1 MSERMWRRGPDGEI
15 IRAEPAAP
23 PPPATED
30 PDNPPVPAR
39 PRAKLGIALKL
50 GFRDTYD
57 YLGSLVLA
65 GSIASF
71 LTAAAV
77 VGANGLVLKATLR
90 LPGFFPLLLS
100 LLAGAVALILV
111 GGPFSGGL
119 FRFAHKAAAREEPEL
134 FDFAW
139 GFRAG
144 FGTSLK
150 LASVQVFGSLAL
162 AGNCAFYL
170 AQHNLPLMAL
180 GASFGYLLVFWCAAM
195 LYQWPLL
202 FEGAGVK
209 TAIRK
214 SALLVLDNVPFTL
227 GILAVALIVVALCGV
242 SVIGIVLLLPGALA
256 MLTTQATR
264 ELLRKYGLLPP
275 DPTLDPIA
283 DETHDTSGLGWHE

>member
-23 PPPATED
+23 PPPPTGD
-30 PDNPPVPAR
+30 PDTPPIPVR

-65 GSIASF
+65 GSVASF

-77 VGANGLVLKATLR
+77 AGANSLVLKTALR
-90 LPGFFPLLLS
+90 LPGFLPALILAFVAALS
-100 LLAGAVALILV
+100 LILV
-111 GGPFSGGL
+111 GGPLSGGL
-119 FRFAHKAAAREEPEL
+119 FRFAQKAAARKEPEL

-144 FGTSLK
+144 FAPSLK
-150 LASVQVFGSLAL
+150 LASVQVLGSLAL

-202 FEGAGVK
+202 QEGAGVK

-227 GILAVALIVVALCGV
+227 GILLVAVTVVVLCGV

-283 DETHDTSGLGWHE
+283 EETHDTAGLGWHE

>member
-23 PPPATED
+23 SPPAPGD
-30 PDNPPVPAR
+30 PDNPPVATR
-39 PRAKLGIALKL
+39 SRAKLGIALKL

-71 LTAAAV
+71 VTGAAV
-77 VGANGLVLKATLR
+77 VGAHGLALQAFLR
-90 LPGFFPLLLS
+90 LPGFLPLLVSVFVAAL
-100 LLAGAVALILV
+100 ALILI
-111 GGPFSGGL
+111 GGPLSGGL
-119 FRFAHKAAAREEPEL
+119 FRFAHKAAARKEPEL

-144 FGTSLK
+144 FTPSLK
-150 LASVQVFGSLAL
+150 LASVQVIGTLAL

-202 FEGAGVK
+202 LEGADVK
-209 TAIRK
+209 TTLRK
-214 SALLVLDNVPFTL
+214 SALLVLDNLPFTL
-227 GILAVALIVVALCGV
+227 GILLVALVLVMLCGI
-242 SVIGIVLLLPGALA
+242 SVIGIVLLLPGAMA
-256 MLTTQATR
+256 MLTTQGTR

-283 DETHDTSGLGWHE
+283 EETHDSGGLGWHE